1 MSHGWET
8 CMECKNHYHE
18 AETVDGSC
26 PKCVNEKTIKEAVVT
41 GVQIASARQRVFDN
55 LDKALDYIKFC
66 KAQRVYVELQMDG
79 SYVVQT
85 TGSQGEQV

>member
-1 MSHGWET
+1 MTNQIEY
-8 CMECKNHYHE
+8 EE
-18 AETVDGSC
+18 
-26 PKCVNEKTIKEAVVT
+26 TIKEAIVT
-41 GVQIASARQRVFDN
+41 GIQLPETRQRTFEN

-66 KAQRVYVELQMDG
+66 KARRVYVEFQIDG